1 MIRAADLVTG
11 RTIEGS
17 FDMFCKGKPQGSI
30 QMKAQYIPKSRLNGI
45 LCDEIEDAYFPL
57 RNNNRLTLYQDADTL
72 PSPRVT

>member
-1 MIRAADLVTG
+1 
-11 RTIEGS
+11 
-17 FDMFCKGKPQGSI
+17 
-30 QMKAQYIPKSRLNGI
+30 MKAQYIPKSELNGI